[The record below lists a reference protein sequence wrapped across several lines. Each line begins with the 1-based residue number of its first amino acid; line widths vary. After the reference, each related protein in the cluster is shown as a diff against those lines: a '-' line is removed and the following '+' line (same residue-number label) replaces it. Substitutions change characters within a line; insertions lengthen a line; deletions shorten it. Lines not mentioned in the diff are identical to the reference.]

1 MFITGKD
8 TAELR
13 IPFDFRQKNPDDLT
27 PDRQDFRKTGL
38 PAGPC
43 SVTVRQAPGL
53 PASALLSAVLSVLKH

>member
-1 MFITGKD
+1 MYITGKD

-38 PAGPC
+38 PA
-43 SVTVRQAPGL
+43 
-53 PASALLSAVLSVLKH
+53 SALLSAVLSVLKH